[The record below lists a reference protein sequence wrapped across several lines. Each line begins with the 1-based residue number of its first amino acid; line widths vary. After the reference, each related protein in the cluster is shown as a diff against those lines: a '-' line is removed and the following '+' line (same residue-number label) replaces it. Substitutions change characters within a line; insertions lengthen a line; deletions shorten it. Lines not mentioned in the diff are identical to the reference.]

1 MASKGRGY
9 AIFVADDEP
18 EVVDLVQIVLETEG
32 HTVRSAANGRQAV
45 ERIMADPPDLILLD
59 IRMPEMTGLT
69 VLEHLTA
76 DPVTAD
82 IPVIMLSVVVTD
94 PEVKEALNRGAIAYL
109 SKPFEI
115 RELAWLVDRL
125 LHMSPDER
133 QKFRQ
138 QVYRNVGRRR

>member
-1 MASKGRGY
+1 MALRGKGY
-9 AIFVADDEP
+9 TIFVADDEP

-32 HTVRSAANGRQAV
+32 HTVRSAANGKQAL
-45 ERIMADPPDLILLD
+45 EKIKADPPDLILLD

-69 VLEHLTA
+69 ALEHLTA
-76 DPVTAD
+76 DPVTAE

-125 LHMSPDER
+125 LGMSPDER